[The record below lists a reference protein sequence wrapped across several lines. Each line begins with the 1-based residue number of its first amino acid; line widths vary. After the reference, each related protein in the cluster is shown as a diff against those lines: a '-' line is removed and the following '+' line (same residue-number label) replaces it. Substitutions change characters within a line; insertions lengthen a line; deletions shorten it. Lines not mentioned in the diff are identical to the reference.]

1 MILEIF
7 ISFRLYNLNLELNIL
22 KKKKINSKKLS
33 TIVLIEKDFYYTK
46 STAILMILK
55 HLKGYEW
62 FGILLFVPKFI
73 RDFVYYIIS
82 KNRYLLFGKSDHC
95 IIPTREYLEKFIE

>member
-1 MILEIF
+1 
-7 ISFRLYNLNLELNIL
+7 
-22 KKKKINSKKLS
+22 
-33 TIVLIEKDFYYTK
+33 
-46 STAILMILK
+46 MILK